1 MALFNKAQGIEVPK
15 LNLNTIGTG
24 TTVTGDINCAGDAR
38 IDGTL
43 IGNITSLG
51 KVIIG
56 ASGKVEGNIVCAN
69 ADLEGAITGNI
80 KVNELLTLKASSLLK
95 GDIETNKLSIEPGAN
110 FSGKC
115 SMGAVVK
122 DMKNNIAKPLNA
134 EKSA

>member
-1 MALFNKAQGIEVPK
+1 MAIFNNKTENVEAPK
-15 LNLNTIGTG
+15 INLVGAG
-24 TTVTGDINCAGDAR
+24 TTITGNINCAGDIR

-43 IGNITSLG
+43 VGNITSTG
-51 KVIIG
+51 KIIIG
-56 ASGKVEGNIVCAN
+56 SSGKIEGEIVCAN
-69 ADLEGAITGNI
+69 ADLFGAITGNI
-80 KVNELLTLKASSLLK
+80 KVHELLTLKASSLLK

-122 DMKNNIAKPLNA
+122 DMKSNIAKPLNV